1 MDKYMGGVAY
11 PREGTH
17 TVEVSLQ
24 WGEYKGTVMY
34 QVRGNTK
41 GMSVLDSVLESLD
54 SGDFQPDMS
63 LGQNHRHTVPISSGT
78 EAGYVKYYRLF
89 NASGDELQID
99 YDDIADCIIGV
110 QIVGWEASD

>member
-1 MDKYMGGVAY
+1 MDKYMGVGAY
-11 PREGTH
+11 PRSGTH

-54 SGDFQPDMS
+54 SGDFQPDM
-63 LGQNHRHTVPISSGT
+63 
-78 EAGYVKYYRLF
+78 
-89 NASGDELQID
+89 
-99 YDDIADCIIGV
+99 
-110 QIVGWEASD
+110 